1 MFRFV
6 QHDSAIYE
14 MTFREYEQSLM
25 VRCDWMDRSRPAL
38 GGLRN
43 DFLQKTGS
51 GLDCLSTPQH
61 HWQRFLGRE
70 HDLLSGLSF
79 VFCERDLGWNSYF
92 FNRD

>member
-1 MFRFV
+1 MFRFA

-14 MTFREYEQSLM
+14 MTFSEYEQSHM
-25 VRCDWMDRSRPAL
+25 VRCDWMDGSRPAL

-43 DFLQKTGS
+43 GFLEEIGG
-51 GLDCLSTPQH
+51 GLNCLSTPQH
-61 HWQRFLGRE
+61 YRQRFLGRE

-79 VFCERDLGWNSYF
+79 VFCERDLGWDCYF